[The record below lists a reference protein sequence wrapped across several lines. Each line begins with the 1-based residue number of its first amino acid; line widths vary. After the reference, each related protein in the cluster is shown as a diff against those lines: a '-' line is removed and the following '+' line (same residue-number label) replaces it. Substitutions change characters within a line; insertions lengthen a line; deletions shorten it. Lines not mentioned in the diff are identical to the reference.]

1 MLSIIAGIILLY
13 FGADSF
19 VRGSS
24 RLAARFGVPPLI
36 IGLTI
41 VAFGTSF
48 PELLVS
54 LSAASK
60 GATDV
65 VIGNVVGSNIF
76 NIAVILGITALI
88 RPPGVHLD
96 VIKREIPIM
105 IVVSLVGFG
114 LVWYGHI
121 SRLAGMA
128 LVLGLCFYVVFSVR
142 TVKKEVGSET
152 SDIPEVAAMP
162 FWLCGSLI
170 GIGLTILIAGSNL
183 FVFGAVATAR
193 DFGVSEAVIGLTI
206 VAGGTSLPELATSA
220 VAAIKRES
228 DVAIGNIVGS
238 NIFNILCILGIS
250 SSVLPLEAGGIGL
263 RDVGIMAGLAILL
276 LPFAFSQRLISRF
289 EGVVFLAIYGI
300 YLSILWPK

>member
-13 FGADSF
+13 FGADAF

-170 GIGLTILIAGSNL
+170 GIGLTVLIAGSNL

-263 RDVGIMAGLAILL
+263 RDVGFMAGLAILL

-289 EGVVFLAIYGI
+289 EGLVFLAIYGI